1 MEERIPYWYT
11 KLGETEAKA
20 VANAIAEG
28 RLSQGGVSQAFET
41 ELADYLGVAH
51 VVTTTSGTSALH
63 LAAVGLGIGHGD
75 EVIMP
80 DRTFIATAHAV
91 LMTGASVKLVDVL
104 PDRTTIDAAKI
115 EAAITPKTKAILP
128 VHLNGNA
135 CDMPEIRRIAERH
148 GLLVF
153 EDAAQAFGSRTSEGY
168 LGTLSDIGCFSLG
181 VTKLITTGQGGF
193 VATNDAE
200 RAERMRR
207 YRSHGVSDTYQ
218 ADYKNFGFNLRL
230 TDLQASIGRVQFTK
244 VPGKIKAHLRF
255 HAAYKAAL
263 ADLPFVRLLDVN
275 QADGNVPLW
284 AEALV
289 ADRDQAIALLEKRNI
304 QARPFLP
311 NLSLSPHLGKWNDDD
326 FPNSQYFAK
335 HGLFL
340 PSGPDMPIEHVE
352 RVAQALREIAPLLE
366 NDLQQFGR

>member
-11 KLGETEAKA
+11 KLGKAEADA

-28 RLSQGGVSQAFET
+28 RLSQGGISQAFEA
-41 ELADYLGVAH
+41 ELASYLGVAH
-51 VVTTTSGTSALH
+51 AVTTTSGTSALH
-63 LAAVGLGIGHGD
+63 LAAAGLGLGPGD
-75 EVIMP
+75 EVILP
-80 DRTFIATAHAV
+80 NRTFIATAHAV
-91 LMTGASVKLVDVL
+91 LMTGASIKLVDVL
-104 PDRTTIDAAKI
+104 PGSTTIDAAKI
-115 EAAITPKTKAILP
+115 EAAITSRTKAILP
-128 VHLNGNA
+128 VHLNGRA
-135 CDMPEIRRIAERH
+135 CDMPEIRRIARLH
-148 GLLVF
+148 GLRVF
-153 EDAAQAFGSRTSEGY
+153 EDAAQAFGSRTGEGY
-168 LGTLSDIGCFSLG
+168 LGTLSDVGCFSLG

-193 VATNDAE
+193 VATDNAE
-200 RAERMRR
+200 LAERMRR

-218 ADYKNFGFNLRL
+218 ANYENFGFNLRL

-244 VPGKIKAHLRF
+244 IPEKLAAHLRF
-255 HAAYKAAL
+255 HAAYKTAL
-263 ADLPFVRLLDVN
+263 ADLPLVRLLDVD

-311 NLSLSPHLGKWNDDD
+311 NLSLSRHLGNWNDDD

-340 PSGPDMPIEHVE
+340 PSGPDMPLEHVE
-352 RVAQALREIAPLLE
+352 RVAQALREITPLLK
-366 NDLQQFGR
+366 NDL